1 MSQRL
6 VPEMDEAVAAAARV
20 WNASSGFLRRQR
32 DAWSGYWASRISGT
46 VGEKGEDSPRE
57 GASEKEAR

>member
-1 MSQRL
+1 
-6 VPEMDEAVAAAARV
+6 MDEAVAAAARV